1 MLKQMFNDLN
11 AVDSVEWLIA
21 CEIVELTQAKL
32 KVRNVIGGSCV
43 PYSRWVTVY
52 PYHVAG
58 MARQK
63 KTNRSRPASG
73 VKDAVVV
80 PRECDPLYQ
89 PELCFMPEA
98 WSCAVRPQSSGLIV
112 SANVDRVAVPPFQPI
127 FV

>member
-32 KVRNVIGGSCV
+32 KVRHVIGGSCA
-43 PYSRWVTVY
+43 PYSRWVAVY

-73 VKDAVVV
+73 VKDAVVGSTAG
-80 PRECDPLYQ
+80 DPLYY
-89 PELCFMPEA
+89 PEICFMAETV
-98 WSCAVRPQSSGLIV
+98 SCADRP
-112 SANVDRVAVPPFQPI
+112 
-127 FV
+127 